1 MRASIVCVSAAL
13 SLSALT
19 GVAVAQPRTASTA
32 STPRVFLSPSGEPF
46 RPTAAAPDPL
56 KTWFDQV
63 DTKHQGFIDREEFRA
78 DAVRFFK
85 KLDENG
91 DGIIDGFEVA
101 DYEHKLV
108 PELAAEAEG
117 RYAAGPAPR
126 GGPSDQ
132 GGGGQGGPVGGR
144 RRGQGTSQAQG
155 HGQPASSSDGPSGR
169 GRPMPQNPIQQ
180 LIGEPEPVTG
190 ADFNFDTHITLD
202 EWMRA
207 TDQRFDILDEA
218 KDGKLT
224 LDELRARFKV
234 LPKTP

>member
-1 MRASIVCVSAAL
+1 MKVSTVCAVAAL
-13 SLSALT
+13 SLSAMT
-19 GVAVAQPRTASTA
+19 GIAVAQPKPPAASP
-32 STPRVFLSPSGEPF
+32 TPRVFLSPSGEPF
-46 RPTAAAPDPL
+46 RPTPAAPDPL
-56 KTWFDQV
+56 KAWFDQA
-63 DTKHQGFIDREEFRA
+63 DTKRQGYIDREEFRA

-117 RYAAGPAPR
+117 RYAGPPAPSKA
-126 GGPSDQ
+126 PSGQ
-132 GGGGQGGPVGGR
+132 GGGGQGGPGGGR
-144 RRGQGTSQAQG
+144 HRGQGQS
-155 HGQPASSSDGPSGR
+155 HGQGQNQAAGPSEGPSGH
-169 GRPMPQNPIQQ
+169 GRPLPQNPIQQ
-180 LIGEPEPVTG
+180 LIGEPEPVAG

-234 LPKTP
+234 LPKKP